1 MISLKK
7 RLIASSAAFAALLA
21 LLAAFFSLRAALFN
35 ADEELLGR
43 IEACAEQLCGRE
55 PGEEEMLFAAK
66 ATGLR
71 LLAYARDGSPLFDTD
86 GAFAGILG
94 LGLPSP
100 VRAPAVSSVLSPA
113 TGREYN
119 PVRAPAVSG
128 EERHSMSPLTGAI
141 WRGKGFML
149 PDGRLL
155 WVIGQSE
162 AYTPRVF
169 PFLLLFIALCGLFC
183 CAFILALNLA
193 VLRPILALERY
204 ALHASA
210 GDAEAGT
217 PFLHAPAEIQSLVR
231 TVEGMKGALGKA
243 IETLERQ
250 NAEMEEIFDSMQSG
264 LVAVD
269 DDLRIVR
276 INRRA
281 RQMLGISGLALGK
294 SLLEASGNARL
305 ESVLL
310 EEMQRGGEIAG
321 EPAELPVR
329 ANPGHR
335 LLRIYSSAL
344 RHGSEKVGAVALLED
359 ITQLRNLEQMRTD
372 FAANVTHE
380 LKTPLTS
387 IQGFVETLQAGAVND
402 PDAAQYFLKIIADES
417 DRLSRLIS
425 DILSLSSMESG
436 RVRVP
441 MKRLS
446 LGQYAAEAC
455 DFLRGAAKRKDISLT
470 ISEGEE
476 SFVQGNED
484 HLKQILINLVENA
497 IKYTLNGGK
506 VDVGVSR
513 EGDEVVLRVKDTGI
527 GIEKEHIP
535 RLFERF
541 YRVDKGRSRSMGG
554 TGLGLAI
561 VKHLTLEMNGSIEV
575 ESEPGKGSEFIVRL
589 PRDKG
594 EGEKA

>member
-21 LLAAFFSLRAALFN
+21 LLAAFFWLRGALLN
-35 ADEELLGR
+35 EDEALLRR
-43 IEACAEQLCGRE
+43 IEACAEQLRAVE
-55 PGEEEMLFAAK
+55 PGESELLFAAK
-66 ATGLR
+66 ATDLR
-71 LLAYARDGSPLFDTD
+71 LLIYARDGSPLFDSS

-100 VRAPAVSSVLSPA
+100 VRPPAL
-113 TGREYN
+113 G
-119 PVRAPAVSG
+119 G
-128 EERHSMSPLTGAI
+128 EELWVASPMTGGI
-141 WRGKGFML
+141 WRGKGLSL

-155 WVIGQSE
+155 WVMGHAE

-169 PFLLLFIALCGLFC
+169 PFVLLFAALCALLG
-183 CAFILALNLA
+183 CAFIWLLNRA
-193 VLRPILALERY
+193 ILRPVLALELY

-210 GDAEAGT
+210 GDAGAGRL
-217 PFLHAPAEIQSLVR
+217 FLRAPAEIQSLVN
-231 TVEGMKGALGKA
+231 TVEGMRGALGKA

-269 DDLRIVR
+269 EDLRIVR

-310 EEMQRGGEIAG
+310 KEMQRGGETAE

-344 RHGSEKVGAVALLED
+344 RHGSQKVGAVALLED

-417 DRLSRLIS
+417 DRLSRLIN

-446 LGQYAAEAC
+446 LGQYAVEAC
-455 DFLRGAAKRKDISLT
+455 DFLRGAARRKEISLI
-470 ISEGEE
+470 ISEEDEG
-476 SFVQGNED
+476 FIQANED

-506 VDVGVSR
+506 VEVRVRR
-513 EGDEVVLRVKDTGI
+513 EGDLVVLSVKDSGI

-561 VKHLTLEMNGSIEV
+561 VKHLTIELNGTIEV
-575 ESEPGKGSEFIVRL
+575 QSEPGQGSEFIVRL
-589 PRDKG
+589 PRDKE
-594 EGEKA
+594 EGE